1 MAEFGDLVG
10 RPAEASEFGEV
21 RRWRGSGAMLEATPV
36 APDADGVYHPY
47 FDPETARWHMG
58 IEWAV
63 ARDIRWVTV
72 RFANGVTPPDDVRVE
87 YWRRNWPTPGP
98 ERLPGARRGWIG
110 RDDPWHGE
118 WVTVRSARR
127 VEDQSLVF
135 DFDPVD
141 VTEWGRREGVRQLIE
156 AEDFLAR
163 FRRTLK
169 IRVSGS
175 GEVPEISGIE
185 AYTGATWCERTVNVW
200 FGMAKAEEADWSGSA
215 EVFNGRLGSIAV
227 VDGDGSDSVADGGSW
242 VCNVNGKPKGIS
254 VNVLC
259 TDANVESDATLL
271 TIRTNARS
279 FTVSAQDLDQGP
291 VYIKDYDVYV
301 TWEDEA
307 IPFSEFVAALSAKPE
322 SIYDRVFVE
331 PEQSLD
337 RAISEIPR
345 LDVTKQAPPSGRYLP
360 VGVEAGRQEIAV
372 RYNGEIF
379 MDKSLL
385 KLSGRDAARL
395 LYPGHVLRFRFGTG
409 DPPDFRERRE
419 GTRQSVLENWLP
431 VVVSQWLDREIEY
444 AEIVFGTLLDGPM
457 TGPEERRG
465 DEDVVAMVQFKIRNT
480 THGARRA
487 RLWIAISAQEQI
499 EVRGNRVVGLG
510 RVVPDVPVAR
520 QWRVDRYDEDCL
532 RCVIDTAGKGCLSA
546 VGYAEGAAGRVAG
559 FDWAVRVPEN
569 ASISPSSAI
578 PTCVAY
584 DVELDGGAEHT
595 ITMAVPFVTF
605 VEEDD
610 WDRVA
615 ALDFESELA
624 DVVSYW
630 RDYVESGGQID
641 VPDQLL
647 NEFHKA
653 VRAHVAISVDKEP
666 ENGLYSVPAA
676 TWAYGVCA
684 NEACWQITMLDQA
697 GHHDRAEAYLDNFL
711 ALQGATALD
720 GLFQSAEGVMQG
732 NDLDSGAPHRS
743 GFSYNLDPGFIM
755 ECLADHYRLTGDRAW
770 LDRVSPQL
778 VAACDFIIREREA
791 TKVDGPDGRRNEA
804 WGLLPVGHL
813 EDNPEWRHWFAVN
826 AHAYGGFRDIA
837 DILAEI
843 GHPESERLDR
853 EVKAYREDI
862 RTAVRRAMVESPVV
876 QLIDGT
882 YVPHVPTRTGIRGRE
897 WGWFREVAY
906 GAIQLLEGDVFEPT
920 EEEMTWVLQDS
931 EDNLFVSRDWG
942 RPVDL
947 EKYWFSH
954 GGITIQA
961 NLTDVGIDYLR
972 RGETK
977 HALRSLF
984 NNFGASMYTDVRCF
998 TEHPVVELGHG
1009 VGPFYKISDESKA
1022 LVWLRAFLLRE
1033 VGKELHLA
1041 EGAPRAWF
1049 EPGESFGV
1057 ERMASCFGPVTYRV
1071 ESDETS
1077 LVCTVSIDQEH
1088 LPGSLILHLRRPGD
1102 ARIESVTVNG
1112 IGHKDFDAS
1121 SEIVRILSPAETI
1134 EVAVEYTQ

>member
-1 MAEFGDLVG
+1 MGEFGDLVG
-10 RPAEASEFGEV
+10 RPAEVSEFGEV
-21 RRWRGSGAMLEATPV
+21 RRWRGSGVTLEATRV
-36 APDADGVYHPY
+36 VPDTDGVYHPY
-47 FDPETARWHMG
+47 LDPETGEWHMG

-63 ARDIRWVTV
+63 PRDIRSVTV
-72 RFANGVTPPDDVRVE
+72 RFENEITRPGDVQLE
-87 YWRRNWPTPGP
+87 YWRKNWPTPAP
-98 ERLPGARRGWIG
+98 ERWPGARRGWIG

-118 WVTVRSARR
+118 WVTVRAARR
-127 VEDQSLVF
+127 VEDRSLVF

-141 VTEWGRREGVRQLIE
+141 VTELGRREGLRQLID
-156 AEDFLAR
+156 AKDFLAR

-169 IRVSGS
+169 IRVSAS
-175 GEVPEISGIE
+175 GEAPQISAVE
-185 AYTGATWCERTVNVW
+185 AYTSATWRERAVNVW
-200 FGMAKAEEADWSGSA
+200 FGVAEAKDADWSGSA
-215 EVFNGRLGSIAV
+215 GVFNGRLGSIVAI
-227 VDGDGSDSVADGGSW
+227 DGDASVSVAENGSW

-254 VNVLC
+254 VNMLC
-259 TDANVESDATLL
+259 TVADVESDATLL

-279 FTVSAQDLDQGP
+279 FTVSAQDLDHGP
-291 VYIKDYDVYV
+291 IYIKDYDVYV
-301 TWEDEA
+301 AWADDAVPFEA
-307 IPFSEFVAALSAKPE
+307 FAAGLSAKPRSVYE
-322 SIYDRVFVE
+322 RVFDE

-395 LYPGHVLRFRFGTG
+395 LYPGHVLRFRFATG
-409 DPPDFRERRE
+409 DPPDFRERRD

-431 VVVSQWLDREIEY
+431 VVISQWLDREIEY
-444 AEIVFGTLLDGPM
+444 TETVFGTLLDGPM

-480 THGARRA
+480 THGAKRA
-487 RLWIAISAQEQI
+487 RIWIAISAQEQI
-499 EVRGNRVVGLG
+499 DVRGNKVVGLG

-520 QWRVDRYDEDCL
+520 QWRVDRYDGDYL
-532 RCVIDTAGKGCLSA
+532 RCTIDTAGKGCLSA
-546 VGYAEGAAGRVAG
+546 VGYSEGVARRVAG
-559 FDWAVRVPEN
+559 FDWAVQVPEN
-569 ASISPSSAI
+569 ASIPPSSAI

-605 VEEDD
+605 VDEDD

-615 ALDFESELA
+615 ALDFESERA
-624 DVVSYW
+624 DAVSYW
-630 RDYVESGGQID
+630 RDYVESGGHID

-647 NEFHKA
+647 NEFHKS

-666 ENGLYSVPAA
+666 ANGLYSVPAA

-711 ALQGATALD
+711 ALQGTTPLD

-732 NDLDSGAPHRS
+732 NDLDSGEPRRS

-770 LDRVSPQL
+770 LDRVAPQL
-778 VAACDFIIREREA
+778 VAACDFIIRERQA
-791 TKVDGPDGRRNEA
+791 TKVDGPDGRRCEA

-826 AHAYGGFRDIA
+826 AHSYGGFRDIA
-837 DILAEI
+837 DVLAEI

-853 EVKAYREDI
+853 EAKEYREDI

-906 GAIQLLEGDVFEPT
+906 GAIQLLEGGVFAPG
-920 EEEMTWVLQDS
+920 EEEMTWVLKDS
-931 EDNLFVSRDWG
+931 EDNLFVSRDYG
-942 RPVDL
+942 RPVDM

-1009 VGPFYKISDESKA
+1009 VGPFYKTSDESKA

-1033 VGKELHLA
+1033 EGETLHLA
-1041 EGAPRAWF
+1041 LGAPRRWF
-1049 EPGESFGV
+1049 EPGQAFGV
-1057 ERMASCFGPVTYRV
+1057 EGMSSYFGSVTYWIRS
-1071 ESDETS
+1071 SDLSVSAEIS
-1077 LVCTVSIDQEH
+1077 LDAAR
-1088 LPGSLILHLRRPGD
+1088 LPGEIVLHLRVPGG
-1102 ARIESVTVNG
+1102 RVIESVAVNG
-1112 IGHKDFDAS
+1112 KEYGDFDPEA
-1121 SEIVRILSPAETI
+1121 EIVRIAEPCDAMSV
-1134 EVAVEYTQ
+1134 EVAYAR